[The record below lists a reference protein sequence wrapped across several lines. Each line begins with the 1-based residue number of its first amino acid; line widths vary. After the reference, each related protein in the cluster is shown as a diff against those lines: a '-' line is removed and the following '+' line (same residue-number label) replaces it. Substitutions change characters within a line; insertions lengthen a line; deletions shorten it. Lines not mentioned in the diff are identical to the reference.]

1 MGTIKKI
8 TKVIKSSA
16 IHFTRSSK
24 STGILLI
31 ICTLLSLVLSN
42 LSFGESYILFWEN
55 KNTWLHSVGLPAN
68 LTEWINDG
76 LMALFFL
83 TAGMEIKRE
92 LLKGE
97 LNSLKKAILPL
108 FAAIGGVLAPAIILT
123 LMCRGTA
130 FAHGWGIPTA
140 TDIAF
145 SIGILS
151 ILGRKFVPEPLKI
164 FITALA
170 IIDDL
175 IAIIIVAFCY
185 GGSIV
190 WLYLIGAIL
199 VILAIYF
206 LYKKIPN
213 TGILHILFG
222 IILWYLMFKSGIH
235 ATMAGVIFGFLIPVD
250 KMQPVEHQL
259 HKPVNF
265 FIIPLFAVAN
275 TCIPFN
281 VSWSNIFSHQ
291 LFWGI
296 SLGLFLGK
304 VLGISLLSYLLIKAK
319 WAVLP
324 SQTNWYQF
332 IGGGVLAGIGFTMSI
347 FIATLAYD
355 DVEWQNISKIAI
367 LVGSFLSMIVGYF
380 WLRFQKTH
388 KK

>member
-1 MGTIKKI
+1 MGTIKTI

-16 IHFTRSSK
+16 IQFTRSSK

-42 LSFGESYILFWEN
+42 LSFGENYILFWEN
-55 KNTWLHSVGLPAN
+55 KNTWLHSAALPSN
-68 LTEWINDG
+68 IIEWINDG

-92 LLKGE
+92 LLDGE
-97 LNSLKKAILPL
+97 LNTLKKAILPL
-108 FAAIGGVLAPAIILT
+108 FAAIGGVLAPALIFVLI
-123 LMCRGTA
+123 CKGTN

-185 GGSIV
+185 GGSIA
-190 WLYLIGAIL
+190 WLYLIGVIL

-235 ATMAGVIFGFLIPVD
+235 ATMAGVIFGFLKSGEPNYPDILKRSFVAALLIVSFPEVS
-250 KMQPVEHQL
+250 
-259 HKPVNF
+259 NF
-265 FIIPLFAVAN
+265 ILDV
-275 TCIPFN
+275 CD
-281 VSWSNIFSHQ
+281 
-291 LFWGI
+291 GI
-296 SLGLFLGK
+296 ASKIDDMSGLEAFMKIAQEKSLGYAAAKK
-304 VLGISLLSYLLIKAK
+304 V
-319 WAVLP
+319 
-324 SQTNWYQF
+324 
-332 IGGGVLAGIGFTMSI
+332 
-347 FIATLAYD
+347 
-355 DVEWQNISKIAI
+355 
-367 LVGSFLSMIVGYF
+367 
-380 WLRFQKTH
+380 
-388 KK
+388 